1 MFLDSSMI
9 FFSYKPL
16 NTKVEK
22 FITPVTQKS
31 LFEFSFASEY
41 LNSGLADKRMIGSY
55 DLIKSRYNLRACE
68 IPDKEY
74 FND

>member
-9 FFSYKPL
+9 YFSYKPL

-22 FITPVTQKS
+22 FITPVPQKS
-31 LFEFSFASEY
+31 LFEFSFASED
-41 LNSGLADKRMIGSY
+41 LNGCLADKRMIGSY
-55 DLIKSRYNLRACE
+55 DLIKSKYNLHACE